1 MAITLTITQSTA
13 NITGYTVGQPYAFL
27 LEYSGP
33 TGSDSIRSPSSG
45 YATITTATYTINIS
59 SVTTAY
65 GTYTFRVKARS
76 NGVDEYSSYVTY
88 TRSAPQVEVQIVNYL
103 NLTANVL
110 YDGKAT
116 GVAGTS
122 FRLTDAGTQYATYSA
137 QYDFVGF
144 RLSGDSYQT
153 LYTDPTMAITIHA
166 GLVVHALYKTKTAY
180 VTITGY
186 CGTGISSYTMVSS
199 GGTSLTVS
207 AASSPQSMQIRS
219 GETVSFSQITP
230 ANGYGEPY
238 SLYYNRSDSSGW
250 YGPATTFNITD
261 TSFDRMVRIDAT
273 LTKTPIAYFA
283 WTTSDATAIV
293 AGQPVKNLTASAWQ
307 SLITKVQSCGGNVG
321 SIPPAYSGQAIT
333 ANHFNQMRIAI
344 ASLPGAGTVAP
355 SVTQSTS
362 QILASYF
369 ANTNTALKE
378 AVNRAIAVYNQ
389 S

>member
-13 NITGYTVGQPYAFL
+13 HITGYTVGQPYAFL

-33 TGSDSIRSPSSG
+33 TGSGSTRSPSSG

-59 SVTTAY
+59 SITTAY

-88 TRSAPQVEVQIVNYL
+88 TRSAPQVEVQIINYL

-122 FRLTDAGTQYATYSA
+122 FRMTDAGTQYATYSA

-144 RLSGDSYQT
+144 RLSSDSYQT

-166 GLVVHALYKTKTAY
+166 GLVVHAMYKTKTTN
-180 VTITGY
+180 VTVTGY
-186 CGTGISSYTMVSS
+186 CGTGISSYIMVAS
-199 GGTSLTVS
+199 GGTSLTVTT
-207 AASSPQSMQIRS
+207 ANSPQSMQIRS

-230 ANGYGEPY
+230 ASGYGEPY
-238 SLYYNRSDSSGW
+238 SLYYNRLDSSGW

-261 TSFDRMVRIDAT
+261 TSFNRMVRIDAT
-273 LTKTPIAYFA
+273 KTKTPIAYFS
-283 WTTSDATAIV
+283 WTTNDSGTIIT
-293 AGQPVKNLTASAWQ
+293 GQPVKNLTASAWQ
-307 SLITKVQSCGGNVG
+307 SLITKVQSCGGNV
-321 SIPPAYSGQAIT
+321 SSVPSAYSGQAIT
-333 ANHFNQMRIAI
+333 ANHFNQMCIAI
-344 ASLPGAGTVAP
+344 ASLPGAGSVAP
-355 SVTQSTS
+355 SVTQNTS

-369 ANTNTALKE
+369 ANANTALKE
-378 AVNRAIAVYNQ
+378 AINRAISTYNQ